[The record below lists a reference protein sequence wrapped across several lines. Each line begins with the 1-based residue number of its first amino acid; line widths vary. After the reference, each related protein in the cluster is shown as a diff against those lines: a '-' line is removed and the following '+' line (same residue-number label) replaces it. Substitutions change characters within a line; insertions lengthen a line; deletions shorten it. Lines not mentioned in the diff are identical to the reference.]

1 MKKLA
6 TIFMIVMSLMF
17 NITAFAFDYNTE
29 TMYVGINAEYPPFEY
44 IENGEYK
51 GFDIELMQ
59 YLGERKNFNVE
70 FVDMSF
76 DEMLAAVQTGKVD
89 CAISGIC
96 ITEERKLHLEFTDAY
111 MDCNVTYV
119 ENGETVHSEES
130 YAIALAKDTKFDYML
145 NSAIADAKQAK
156 IPQLAEKYGIIF
168 DAETGYYEYSIGQI
182 NTTTDQNQEVS
193 TEGTKIYFVSTGI
206 TESDKADKQIVCT
219 ALACRLDYCGYTG
232 SSVTVNEF
240 GEFVV
245 GFDYILQEEE
255 VTSLAN
261 VLCDPFELQFVDSNG
276 NIVMRGSTGVSK
288 AKTQYDQNYGY
299 YVELEL
305 TAQGRKEFKD
315 ATEKISKMENN
326 SLSIML
332 DDSIIS
338 APQVAETIDSDSVI
352 ISGSFTEESAN
363 SLADIINSGRLPYS
377 LKLKENLSESDAE
390 QISLF
395 TDVSASHW
403 AHTYIIDMAD
413 KGIITGYG
421 NGLFGP
427 NDQITRAQFATMLC
441 RAAEIK
447 INTSAPTFFDVS
459 SSDWFAPYVE
469 AAKPYINGYNNNSYF
484 KPNTNANREDIAVAL
499 VKYKKYDISGYN
511 EDELKSK
518 FNDWQ
523 EISAEARPYVSAAV
537 KHGLINGYDDN
548 TFRGQ
553 ANITRAEAAT
563 LFWKMLQ

>member
-1 MKKLA
+1 M
-6 TIFMIVMSLMF
+6 
-17 NITAFAFDYNTE
+17 
-29 TMYVGINAEYPPFEY
+29 
-44 IENGEYK
+44 
-51 GFDIELMQ
+51 
-59 YLGERKNFNVE
+59 
-70 FVDMSF
+70 
-76 DEMLAAVQTGKVD
+76 
-89 CAISGIC
+89 
-96 ITEERKLHLEFTDAY
+96 
-111 MDCNVTYV
+111 
-119 ENGETVHSEES
+119 
-130 YAIALAKDTKFDYML
+130 
-145 NSAIADAKQAK
+145 
-156 IPQLAEKYGIIF
+156 
-168 DAETGYYEYSIGQI
+168 
-182 NTTTDQNQEVS
+182 
-193 TEGTKIYFVSTGI
+193 
-206 TESDKADKQIVCT
+206 
-219 ALACRLDYCGYTG
+219 DYCGYTG

-255 VTSLAN
+255 ITSLAN

-288 AKTQYDQNYGY
+288 AKTQYDQDYGY

-305 TAQGRKEFKD
+305 TSQGRKEFKD

-363 SLADIINSGRLPYS
+363 SLVDIINSGRLPYS
-377 LKLKENLSESDAE
+377 IKLKENLSESDAE

-395 TDVSASHW
+395 TDVSASYW

-441 RAAEIK
+441 RAAELK
-447 INTSAPTFFDVS
+447 TNTNASTFSDVS
-459 SSDWFAPYVE
+459 SSDWFAQYVE
-469 AAKPYINGYNNNSYF
+469 AAKPYISGYNNNSYF
-484 KPNTNANREDIAVAL
+484 NPNTNAIREDIAVAL
-499 VKYKKYDISGYN
+499 VKYKNYDISAY
-511 EDELKSK
+511 DEEVLKNT
-518 FNDWQ
+518 FTDWQ
-523 EISAEARPYVSAAV
+523 EINSNARPYVYAAV
-537 KHGLINGYDDN
+537 KNKLINGYDDN

-563 LFWKMLQ
+563 LFWKMLK